1 MFNLL
6 KLYMI
11 IFKST
16 VYILTSKKKKKE
28 KRKSQTKTKPQ
39 LSAGQQET
47 NAVFLFPIEYNTIT
61 LIRHSW
67 YIVSA

>member
-28 KRKSQTKTKPQ
+28 IKKENPKPKQNPNFLQGSKRSMQFFFSP
-39 LSAGQQET
+39 
-47 NAVFLFPIEYNTIT
+47 
-61 LIRHSW
+61 
-67 YIVSA
+67 